1 MALIFPPE
9 VAALIFGM
17 FVIGAIALSV
27 ALRAK
32 LGNGL
37 EQLSRRTRWWVRGLT
52 LAIVLAIIG
61 LVFAFK
67 HVLGS

>member
-1 MALIFPPE
+1 MALIPPE

-32 LGNGL
+32 LGNDL

-52 LAIVLAIIG
+52 LAVVLAIVG
-61 LVFAFK
+61 LVFAFE
-67 HVLGS
+67 HALGS